1 MKKRVLLAGL
11 FHETHTF
18 LDVST
23 THDEFAVRRGDQ
35 MFAAAG
41 DGSPLAGALEVAA
54 SCGWDVLPAADLRAT
69 PGGTVEDGVF
79 EFFWREF
86 TSAFDRHQADG
97 IAGIF
102 LVLHGAMVCQT
113 VRDVEG
119 ALIERI
125 RALPGAGQ
133 LPICGVLDLHG
144 NISRRTIEQSQGF
157 VAYRTNPHTDARQAA
172 IDGAGLLDRILTS
185 GRRPT
190 ALFEPTP
197 VMWPP
202 TGTGTA
208 DEPMRSLEAMA
219 REIERDDAEIA
230 AVNVM
235 GGFSF
240 ADTYDTGVSFSAV
253 TFGDAE
259 RARRRLRVLRE
270 YAIAHCEQGNVVEPP
285 LSEAMPHVLDCIAR
299 GRTPVALVE
308 PADNVGGGAPGDA
321 TTILRVLLAHRV
333 DRAAVIINDPAA
345 VSALADVAL
354 GGSKRLSIGGKGS
367 RFTDPPLVLEVQLV
381 SRSDG
386 RFELEDRQSHLASMC
401 GVRIEMG
408 PCAVVRHGGVTILL
422 TTRKTPPFDLGQL
435 RSQGIEPET
444 LNVIGIKAAVAHRR
458 AYDRITQSSFTVSTP
473 GPCTSDLPCFRYRNV
488 RRPLFPLDPTLPG
501 RTAGAD

>member
-18 LDVST
+18 LDET
-23 THDEFAVRRGDQ
+23 TTQDEFAVRRGEQ
-35 MFAAAG
+35 MFDAAG
-41 DGSPLAGALEVAA
+41 DGSPLAGVLEVAA
-54 SCGWDVLPAADLRAT
+54 ACKWDVLPAADLRAM
-69 PGGTVEDGVF
+69 PSGTVDDSVF
-79 EFFWREF
+79 EFFWQEF
-86 TSAFDRHQADG
+86 ESAFIRHRADG

-102 LVLHGAMVCQT
+102 LVLHGAMACQT

-125 RALPGAGQ
+125 RGLPGAGQ

-157 VAYRTNPHTDARQAA
+157 VAYRTNPHSDARQAA
-172 IDGAGLLDRILTS
+172 IDAAELLDRILTT
-185 GRRPT
+185 GRNPT
-190 ALFEPTP
+190 ALFEPSP
-197 VMWPP
+197 LMWPP

-208 DEPMRSLEAMA
+208 DEPMRSLEALA
-219 REIERDDAEIA
+219 REFERNEADLA

-235 GGFSF
+235 AGFSF

-259 RARRRLRVLRE
+259 RARRSLRDLRDD
-270 YAIAHCEQGNVVEPP
+270 AIAHCEQGNVVEPP
-285 LSEAMPHVLDCIAR
+285 LEQIMPQLLDCLAR
-299 GRTPVALVE
+299 GKTPVALVE

-321 TTILRVLLAHRV
+321 PTLLRALLAHKV
-333 DRAAVIINDPAA
+333 ERAAVVINDPAS
-345 VSALADVAL
+345 VKALADVPP
-354 GGSKRLSIGGKGS
+354 GGSKRLSIGGKVS
-367 RFTDPPLVLEVQLV
+367 RFTDPPLALDVTLV

-386 RFELEDRQSHLASMC
+386 RFELEDRQSHLASMS

-408 PCAVVRHGGVTILL
+408 PCAVVVHGGVTILL

-435 RSQGIEPET
+435 RSQGIEPEA

-458 AYDRITQSSFTVSTP
+458 AYDRITRSSFTVGTP
-473 GPCTSDLPCFRYRNV
+473 GPCTSDLRCFPYRHV
-488 RRPLFPLDPTLPG
+488 RHPLFPLDPLVPD
-501 RTAGAD
+501 RTARAD